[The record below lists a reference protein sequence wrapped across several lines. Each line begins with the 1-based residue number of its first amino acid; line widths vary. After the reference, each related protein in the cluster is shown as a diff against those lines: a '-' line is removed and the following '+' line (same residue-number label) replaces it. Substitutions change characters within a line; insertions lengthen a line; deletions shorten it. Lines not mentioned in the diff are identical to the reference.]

1 MAQSPALEIVRIKN
15 VAGTFALITWDDLG
29 GIFTYEIQKSA
40 NGGDYFAVDFTNKSE
55 YFDPKVTPNT
65 KYIYRVRAVST
76 EYTPSEWC
84 FSEEFTT
91 FASNS
96 YVVTSQASVS
106 IYQNFINEKLTK
118 ANNNFNFNDD
128 EIDGILIKEGFV
140 FDNKKT
146 NIAELQDFVLFQ
158 DESLKL
164 YGDVSEA
171 CGDRYKLLPAYFNN
185 FFFSFERLQSLVRY
199 SKNNAASWIL
209 HRGILGRVGNPVGTQ
224 VAVTSDESMLIMGY
238 DGIYNLTFS
247 TDIKW
252 SNDEITFSSVEQ
264 TFSPGNTGTFRISK
278 LIGLPSGLGLG
289 SVEAIAISED
299 GSKLFIASANT
310 IYSLELKVLSLDGS
324 GNRQWNTETISVTGD
339 VTNDVLV
346 KNLVCFND
354 ELYAY
359 VPGTRTGTGVTL
371 ESGYNVAPSSYEGV
385 YKIDFDLTA
394 STRVYGNASDD
405 RVALDPLVSNL
416 SRSPTHILIDG
427 INRPYDV
434 IADDDSEEP
443 ATPGYDDGEVDPERV
458 DYAVKYEIDP
468 TLLVTNNRGYRLP
481 MRSEDGE
488 VWVAR
493 EENYKF
499 ESQYLWFAG
508 HRMWVNYKA
517 RLALITRRTDF
528 VHTLTNTSETLDN
541 GKFTFYADSFNISG
555 FPGYVIGMVFY
566 KKETGDIIGYYS
578 LGFRTRDN
586 AIFTWTPNRQ
596 VATAILASNVIDA
609 VEEVETPTNESD
621 IVPPLDPL
629 VFHLLPEH
637 FIQNEPL
644 YVSFVEEYLK
654 FMSSDRKSDYG
665 QLYNLIQNHDV
676 NETEYLELFY
686 NDLSKRNVYLDTAKW
701 KELLKFVNNR
711 ASDLYSIKGVKDSYK
726 FLFKLLYNEEVTVTT
741 ETDSQYEYDI
751 VIASDN
757 ITSDLVGN
765 RLTTSTGYG
774 DVVYYDRYFDENGA
788 AYWQVTLNNII
799 GEFDEGGTLSA
810 TVNPAFTGTVIR
822 GVVGKEA
829 PLDSQ
834 DYLKRGP
841 TYYAISIYSQMQVSK
856 YRDDVLRFV
865 HPVGFGFV
873 GIMMI
878 TMFVNSGVSTT
889 HKETMVDIL
898 QTLKWDM
905 GLPRKYPMTIA
916 DLDEQGKYKINNYGE
931 ILTIDHPLAGQD
943 FPLRPT
949 YMADNPQVIDGE
961 NSDQRRK
968 DSFLFD
974 SSNLRFINTR
984 KLVNLRL
991 KDGLTQRKD
1000 S

>member
-1 MAQSPALEIVRIKN
+1 M
-15 VAGTFALITWDDLG
+15 ITWDDLG

-40 NGGDYFAVDFTNKSE
+40 NGGDYIAVDFTNNSE
-55 YFDPKVTPNT
+55 YFDQHVTPNT

-76 EYTPSEWC
+76 EYTPSEWTL
-84 FSEEFTT
+84 SEEFTT

-118 ANNNFNFNDD
+118 ANNTFNFNTD
-128 EIDGILIKEGFV
+128 EIEGVLIKEGFV

-146 NIAELQDFVLFQ
+146 NIAELEGYILYQ

-171 CGDRYKLLPAYFNN
+171 CGDRYKLLPAYFNDI
-185 FFFSFERLQSLVRY
+185 FFSFERLQSIVRY

-224 VAVTSDESMLIMGY
+224 VAVTTDDAMYIMGY

-247 TDIKW
+247 TDVKW
-252 SNDEITFSSVEQ
+252 SSEDHKFSSVTQ
-264 TFSPGNTGTFRISK
+264 TFSPGNTGSFRISK
-278 LIGLPSGLGLG
+278 LVDLPSGLGYG
-289 SVEAIAISED
+289 SIEAITIDET
-299 GSKLFIASANT
+299 GSRLYVASANT

-324 GNRQWNTETISVTGD
+324 GNRQWNTTTIAVTGD
-339 VTNDVLV
+339 TSNDVLI
-346 KNLVCFND
+346 KNLVCFGD
-354 ELYAY
+354 KLYAF
-359 VPGTRTGTGVTL
+359 VPGTRTGAGVTL

-385 YKIDFDLTA
+385 YQIDSGLTT
-394 STRVYGNASDD
+394 STRVYGGDEEELAS
-405 RVALDPLVSNL
+405 LDPLISNL

-427 INRPYDV
+427 INRHYDV
-434 IADDDSEEP
+434 VDDESALEP
-443 ATPGYDDGEVDPERV
+443 PTPGYDNGDVDPERV
-458 DYAVKYEIDP
+458 DYAVTYGIDP
-468 TLLVTNNRGYRLP
+468 SNIVTNNRGHRLP
-481 MRSEDGE
+481 LRSTNGTT
-488 VWVAR
+488 WVAR
-493 EENYKF
+493 EENYRF
-499 ESQYLWFAG
+499 ESQYLWFDG
-508 HRMWVNYKA
+508 NRIWVNYKA
-517 RLALITRRTDF
+517 KLALISKRTDF

-566 KKETGDIIGYYS
+566 KKSTGDIIGYYS
-578 LGFRTRDN
+578 LGFRTRNN
-586 AIFTWTPNRQ
+586 AIFAWVPDRQ
-596 VATAILASNVIDA
+596 IATAILASNVIDA
-609 VEEVETPTNESD
+609 VVEETVVTNESD
-621 IVPPLDPL
+621 IVPPLDPM
-629 VFHLLPEH
+629 VFQFLPEH

-654 FMSSDRKSDYG
+654 FMSSDRRSDYG

-751 VIASDN
+751 IIASDN

-765 RLTTSTGYG
+765 RLTSSTGYG
-774 DVVYYDRYFDENGA
+774 DVVYYDRYFDENGT

-799 GEFDEGGTLSA
+799 GEFDDGGTLSA

-856 YRDDVLRFV
+856 YRDDVLRFI

-889 HKETMVDIL
+889 HKETIVDIL

-905 GLPRKYPMTIA
+905 GLPRKYPMTIS
-916 DLDEQGKYKINNYGE
+916 DLDTNGNYKLNNYGE

-949 YMADNPQVIDGE
+949 YMADNPQVIDGQD
-961 NSDQRRK
+961 SDERRK

-974 SSNLRFINTR
+974 SSNLRFANTR

>member
-15 VAGTFALITWDDLG
+15 VAGTFAMITWDDLG

-40 NGGDYFAVDFTNKSE
+40 NGGDYIAVDFTNNSE
-55 YFDPKVTPNT
+55 YFDQHVTPNT

-76 EYTPSEWC
+76 EYSPSEWTL
-84 FSEEFTT
+84 SEEFTT

-118 ANNNFNFNDD
+118 ANSTFDFNRD
-128 EIDGILIKEGFV
+128 EINGVLIKEGFV

-146 NIAELQDFVLFQ
+146 TIAELEGYILYQ

-171 CGDRYKLLPAYFNN
+171 CGDRYKLLPAYFNDI
-185 FFFSFERLQSLVRY
+185 FFSFERLQSIVRY

-224 VAVTSDESMLIMGY
+224 VAVTSDSAMYIMGY
-238 DGIYNLTFS
+238 DGIYTLTFA

-252 SNDEITFSSVEQ
+252 SNDEITLSSVTQ

-278 LIGLPSGLGLG
+278 LIDLPTGLGLG
-289 SVEAIAISED
+289 SIEAMAINDD
-299 GSKLFIASANT
+299 GSKLYVASANT
-310 IYSLELKVLSLDGS
+310 VYSLELKTLNLDGS
-324 GNRQWNTETISVTGD
+324 GRRVWNSVA
-339 VTNDVLV
+339 VTVTDDTTNNVLI
-346 KNLVCFND
+346 KNLVCFGD
-354 ELYAY
+354 SVYAF
-359 VPGTRTGTGVTL
+359 VPGTRSSTGVAID
-371 ESGYNVAPSSYEGV
+371 SGYKVAPSDYEGV
-385 YKIDFDLTA
+385 YKLNSTLT
-394 STRVYGNASDD
+394 SSVRVLGNTTYD
-405 RVALDPLVSNL
+405 RITLDPVISNL

-434 IADDDSEEP
+434 IADDSSIEP
-443 ATPGYDDGEVDPERV
+443 GTPGYDDGEVDPERV

-468 TLLVTNNRGYRLP
+468 NNIVTNNRGYRTPL
-481 MRSEDGE
+481 RSDDGTT
-488 VWVAR
+488 WVTR
-493 EENYKF
+493 EENYHF

-508 HRMWVNYKA
+508 NRMWVNYKA
-517 RLALITRRTDF
+517 KLALISKRTDF

-566 KKETGDIIGYYS
+566 KKSTGDIIGYYS

-609 VEEVETPTNESD
+609 VVVDETPTNESD
-621 IVPPLDPL
+621 IVPPLDAM
-629 VFHLLPEH
+629 VAQFLPEH

-654 FMSSDRKSDYG
+654 FLSSDRKSDYG

-676 NETEYLELFY
+676 NETEYLEMFY

-701 KELLKFVNNR
+701 TELLKFVNNR

-751 VIASDN
+751 IIASDN
-757 ITSDLVGN
+757 LTSDLVGN

-774 DVVYYDRYFDENGA
+774 DVVYYDRYFDSDGT
-788 AYWQVTLNNII
+788 AYWLVTLNNII

-889 HKETMVDIL
+889 HKETLVDIL

-905 GLPRKYPMTIA
+905 GLPRKYPMTIP
-916 DLDEQGKYKINNYGE
+916 DLDTNGKYQFSNYGE

-949 YMADNPQVIDGE
+949 YMADNPQVIDGQD
-961 NSDQRRK
+961 SDQRRK

>member
-15 VAGTFALITWDDLG
+15 VAGTFAMITWDDLG

-40 NGGDYFAVDFTNKSE
+40 NGGDYIAVDFTNNSE
-55 YFDPKVTPNT
+55 YFDQHVTPNT

-76 EYTPSEWC
+76 EYTPSDWTL
-84 FSEEFTT
+84 SEEFTT

-106 IYQNFINEKLTK
+106 IYQNFINEKLIK
-118 ANNNFNFNDD
+118 ANGSFDFNKD
-128 EIDGILIKEGFV
+128 EIDGVLIKEGFV
-140 FDNKKT
+140 FDNKKI
-146 NIAELQDFVLFQ
+146 NIAELEGYILYQ

-171 CGDRYKLLPAYFNN
+171 CGDRYKLLPAYFNDM
-185 FFFSFERLQSLVRY
+185 FFSFERLQSIVRY

-224 VAVTSDESMLIMGY
+224 VAVTSDDAMYIMGY
-238 DGIYNLTFS
+238 DGIYTLTFS
-247 TDIKW
+247 TDVKW
-252 SNDEITFSSVEQ
+252 SNNEITLSSVTQ

-278 LIGLPSGLGLG
+278 LIDLPPGLGLG
-289 SVEAIAISED
+289 SIEAITIDEA
-299 GSKLFIASANT
+299 GAVLYVASANT
-310 IYSLELKVLSLDGS
+310 VYSLELKKLNLDIG
-324 GNRQWNTETISVTGD
+324 GNRVWNTVAVSVTGD
-339 VTNDVLV
+339 TTNNVLI
-346 KNLVCFND
+346 KSLVCFGD
-354 ELYAY
+354 SVYAF
-359 VPGTRTGTGVTL
+359 VPGTRSTTGVAL
-371 ESGYNVAPSSYEGV
+371 DSGYKVAPSDYEGV
-385 YKIDFDLTA
+385 YKIASDLT
-394 STRVYGNASDD
+394 SSVRVFGNTTYD
-405 RVALDPLVSNL
+405 RITLDPVISNL

-434 IADDDSEEP
+434 IADDGSVEP
-443 ATPGYDDGEVDPERV
+443 STPGYGVGSVDPERV
-458 DYAVKYEIDP
+458 DYAVKYAIDP
-468 TLLVTNNRGYRLP
+468 NNIVTNNRGYRTPL
-481 MRSEDGE
+481 RSDDGTT
-488 VWVAR
+488 WVTR
-493 EENYKF
+493 EENYHY

-508 HRMWVNYKA
+508 NRMWVNYKA
-517 RLALITRRTDF
+517 KLALISKRTDF

-566 KKETGDIIGYYS
+566 KKSTGDIIGYYS

-609 VEEVETPTNESD
+609 VVPDETPTNESD
-621 IVPPLDPL
+621 IVPPLDPM
-629 VFHLLPEH
+629 VYQFLPEH

-644 YVSFVEEYLK
+644 YVSFVEEYLN
-654 FMSSDRKSDYG
+654 FLSSDRKSDYG

-676 NETEYLELFY
+676 NETEYLEMFY

-751 VIASDN
+751 IIASDN
-757 ITSDLVGN
+757 LTSDLVGN
-765 RLTTSTGYG
+765 RLTSSTGYG
-774 DVVYYDRYFDENGA
+774 DVVYYDRYFDTNGT

-834 DYLKRGP
+834 DYLRRGP

-878 TMFVNSGVSTT
+878 TMFVNSGVSTK
-889 HKETMVDIL
+889 HQETLIDIL

-905 GLPRKYPMTIA
+905 GLPRKYPMTIP
-916 DLDEQGKYKINNYGE
+916 DLDTNGKYKLTQYGE
-931 ILTIDHPLAGQD
+931 IQTIAHPLAGQD
-943 FPLRPT
+943 FPLRPA
-949 YMADNPQVIDGE
+949 YMADNPQVIDGQD
-961 NSDQRRK
+961 SDERRK